1 MTSMLMN
8 IPESVQLS
16 ILSFLPAASLA
27 RVACVNRNMNEAAR
41 TTAAMIVSWLQQQ
54 HFPSSNVHLLA
65 SKCDKVLTALEIA
78 TLREM
83 TSDRIVCVGG
93 AYSEYSVAQLC
104 MRSGAWSSAEEAS
117 TARDGSELV
126 SYGGCLYS
134 VGGEGDSALRSVDRF
149 DLFRNQWSKC
159 STLLRPLR
167 QSAALAVEDK
177 LVIVGGEDAE
187 SSVVSNAVTVAKF
200 TALNSSASN
209 AFTLVGASLNHARKG
224 HAAVVYN
231 DKLWI
236 AGGMLGDGSISASVE
251 TIDLDDLNS
260 SGSRARINVFEI
272 APSMTAARKN
282 FKLVVVRGT
291 LYAVGGDSTG
301 TIEAYDEY
309 TNSWMLETAFPNY
322 RRYFSVCVYNDK
334 ICVFGGQDRR
344 SQGLKCVD
352 VYDVAESEWGVDC
365 SKATIT
371 ASVSGG
377 AGSSP
382 NNKHYRP
389 RTGSFYKFGDDKDKQ
404 SDKVSIRGK
413 VSSSL
418 RDSRM
423 ILDDFASGFVCGQ
436 SIALSFAQ
444 LTWSC

>member
-1 MTSMLMN
+1 MSTLLMN

-16 ILSFLPAASLA
+16 ILSYLPAASLA
-27 RVACVNRNMNEAAR
+27 RVACVNRTMNEAAR

-54 HFPSSNVHLLA
+54 HFPSSNVHLTA
-65 SKCDKVLTALEIA
+65 STYDKVLSSLEIA
-78 TLREM
+78 ALREM
-83 TSDRIVCVGG
+83 TTDRIVCVGG

-104 MRSGAWSSAEEAS
+104 MRSETWSNAEEAA

-134 VGGEGDSALRSVDRF
+134 VGGEGDSASRSVDRF

-159 STLLRPLR
+159 SSLLRPLR

-187 SSVVSNAVTVAKF
+187 SSTISSAVFAAKF
-200 TALNSSASN
+200 ATLNSPAAN
-209 AFTLVGASLNHARKG
+209 AFSVVTATLNHARKG

-236 AGGMLGDGSISASVE
+236 AGGMLSDSSLSSTVE
-251 TIDLDDLNS
+251 TIDIDELNS
-260 SGSRARINVFEI
+260 SGSRGRNNLFEI
-272 APSMTAARKN
+272 APSMTSARKN
-282 FKLVVVRGT
+282 FKLVVVKGT

-309 TNSWMLETAFPNY
+309 TNSWMLECAFPNY

-344 SQGLKCVD
+344 SQGLTCVD

-365 SKATIT
+365 SKA
-371 ASVSGG
+371 SVTSSVVGG

-382 NNKHYRP
+382 NKHYRP
-389 RTGSFYKFGDDKDKQ
+389 RTGSFYKFGDDKNKQ
-404 SDKVSIRGK
+404 SEKVSIRGK
-413 VSSSL
+413 VSSCV

-436 SIALSFAQ
+436 SVALSFAQ